1 MTKSKKLALSL
12 ALMMGATVGAQ
23 AIDTNNAEAYVS
35 DKFRLEV
42 NGVYSYF
49 HDAGGDY
56 YTSKKTHTV
65 GNQTKYD
72 DNSVKH
78 IQNGWNNYTR
88 VVFRYDVDKNT
99 KFFAR
104 LHSGYDLYSDGY
116 SYSSNSSYFDQGY
129 FTFKD
134 PVANVTYLIGKR
146 GMTLGQSMVYNGTG
160 NQTGVQITFGNWW
173 DPNNLML
180 FWGDRKN
187 GNRIMGAQG
196 YFSPVKNLQLGA
208 AYFRA
213 DITKYN
219 TFALNKSG
227 DIVKENGKAVKPAP
241 TDTKVVFTDYDYY
254 NKRNNFIDFT
264 AKYKFH
270 GCTLVGEWARN
281 TSGNPE
287 YTGNNGS
294 DRAWFVE
301 LYTGP
306 TNDFGSDL
314 PNQKVGTHVF
324 SMRWQ
329 DIGRNGT
336 TGVHNNTFYDD
347 MKGLR
352 LDYGYVFKKGMSVDL
367 VYGRM
372 KNKGTGKD
380 FAWTSKGDYN
390 NIIVGSLSFKL
401 K

>member
-49 HDAGGDY
+49 HDPAGDY
-56 YTSKKTHTV
+56 YTTLNTMAV
-65 GNQTKYD
+65 GNKASGGDGTITKTNKND
-72 DNSVKH
+72 AKH
-78 IQNGWNNYTR
+78 VQNGWNNYTR

-116 SYSSNSSYFDQGY
+116 NYDKNSSYFDQGY

-213 DITKYN
+213 DVSKCKTYN
-219 TFALNKSG
+219 LDKDGNV
-227 DIVKENGKAVKPAP
+227 IKPSDK
-241 TDTKVVFTDYDYY
+241 TTKVAFTHYDYD
-254 NKRNNFIDFT
+254 NKRDNFVDLT

-281 TSGNPE
+281 TSGNAQ
-287 YTGNNGS
+287 YVTRDDS

-306 TNDFGSDL
+306 TNDFGSEL

-329 DIGRNGT
+329 NIGRNGT
-336 TGVHNNTFYDD
+336 VVHNNTFYND

-372 KNKGTGKD
+372 KYRGAGSTV
-380 FAWTSKGDYN
+380 WTSKGDYN

>member
-12 ALMMGATVGAQ
+12 ALMIGATVGAQ

-42 NGVYSYF
+42 DGVYSYF
-49 HDAGGDY
+49 HDPKGDY
-56 YTSKKTHTV
+56 YTTYNTVAV
-65 GNQTKYD
+65 GNKASSTSGKTSKND
-72 DNSVKH
+72 MKH
-78 IQNGWNNYTR
+78 VQNGWNNYTR

-116 SYSSNSSYFDQGY
+116 NYDKNSSYFDQGY

-134 PVANVTYLIGKR
+134 PVANVNYLIGKR
-146 GMTLGQSMVYNGTG
+146 GMTLGQSMVYNATG
-160 NQTGVQITFGNWW
+160 NQSGVQITFGNWW

-213 DITKYN
+213 DITKNKTYN
-219 TFALNKSG
+219 LDKDGNVIKSS
-227 DIVKENGKAVKPAP
+227 DK
-241 TDTKVVFTDYDYY
+241 TTKVAFTHYDYY
-254 NKRNNFIDFT
+254 NKRDNFIDFT
-264 AKYKFH
+264 SKYKFH

-281 TSGNPE
+281 TSGNSSNS
-287 YTGNNGS
+287 GKNGS

-306 TNDFGSDL
+306 TNDFGSGL

-324 SMRWQ
+324 SVRWQ
-329 DIGRNGT
+329 DLGQYGT
-336 TGVHNNTFYDD
+336 VVHNNTFYDD

-372 KNKGTGKD
+372 KNKGTGKYPHD
-380 FAWTSKGDYN
+380 WTSKGDYN